1 MPLFFASC
9 GALGFGVFL
18 ETEAVGGLEGAGED
32 VLVGFGEDDVRGAV
46 FAPAT
51 VDGQENFGKILDE
64 ELLLLGI
71 EHEVAVAFFDVG
83 KRGEDVAA
91 DAEVGGAE
99 VGALLGVRETQSDA
113 AEVSGIHGE
122 KSIRQ

>member
-1 MPLFFASC
+1 VPLFFASC

-18 ETEAVGGLEGAGED
+18 ETEAVGGLEGAGQD
-32 VLVGFGEDDVRGAV
+32 IFISFGEDDVRGAH
-46 FAPAT
+46 ASPTAG
-51 VDGQENFGKILDE
+51 DRKKHFGEILDE
-64 ELLLLGI
+64 EPLLLGI